1 MVCVAPSQTGSHDD
15 APADTGSKRRHPL
28 PSSIA
33 FLVHECYA
41 SPGRYSCMYCCSY
54 QKEREREKKPTAV
67 TNYYAIPFFFVSKT
81 CLLSQVPYFLDESR
95 GWEVSMSDLKK
106 QLDSAR
112 SMGVFVRG
120 LVVIN
125 PGNPTGHVYLLITDS
140 YVIFVSI

>member
-54 QKEREREKKPTAV
+54 QKERERERENPHQLLITMP
-67 TNYYAIPFFFVSKT
+67 YHFFLVSKT

-95 GWEVSMSDLKK
+95 GWGVSMSDLKK

-125 PGNPTGHVYLLITDS
+125 PGNPTGHVYLLNTDH
-140 YVIFVSI
+140 